1 MTTILGTLS
10 YHESDFSIGLRG
22 IEFTMV
28 CFCTL
33 HGFGIYKLIPTMI
46 INNVGIMLLFSWI
59 VYGIVTLITASC
71 FAELTALGPCTG
83 STYHYSYNTIS
94 EFLAFLVGWNKILSY
109 STIILSYCSFTSSII
124 DEFFFGGWLRTNYSI
139 GKEHCFGVVCVKGY
153 VDLIVPVIIL
163 SLAYIASW
171 SIHTFKI
178 FIMVVTSISLIII
191 FTIISGLIMDF
202 RVQRPRIL
210 INECPRMV
218 FEDIGETVVYGLMG
232 YNSIAILGDEAKH
245 SSKTIPK
252 SIISVIVMVVITDV
266 LFTLLLLYVMSENT
280 ILEKSTYPCPLSTF
294 LESEGY
300 KVLSWLSNIG
310 ALFGFWGGAITMIFT
325 LSRILFS
332 MSKDGLLFDWCGRI
346 SMISQSSVLTIM
358 LFAAVLSLIGAFIEI
373 DYHAIAFDLILEK
386 VIILVSLLVTRY
398 RCEQKKEKNSETHK
412 CWVLFNYPNG
422 QTVPTLATERVSRLL
437 IFLIVLTAYSSV
449 YCILMMF
456 VKDAELFVRALALC
470 TVLFLL
476 LFTFCLHCQ
485 PQNNRM
491 GLSYTVPGVP
501 ILPVFSLIFEFFI
514 ATYLSKTN
522 WWLAYFWTI
531 IGIIFYFTYSITHS
545 KKNDLTDSLGN
556 IWNPFRKKSKNTA
569 PDIRFKSTTTSIV
582 DPAKNQTNEEELKS
596 FGVSFNDQSENLDVE
611 SSNEYS
617 K

>member
-1 MTTILGTLS
+1 MSTSNLMRQNVLQPISSKRGNVWASHPFLDFFNNIYIRMTTILGTLS

-358 LFAAVLSLIGAFIEI
+358 LFAAVLF
-373 DYHAIAFDLILEK
+373 
-386 VIILVSLLVTRY
+386 
-398 RCEQKKEKNSETHK
+398 
-412 CWVLFNYPNG
+412 
-422 QTVPTLATERVSRLL
+422 
-437 IFLIVLTAYSSV
+437 LTAYSSV